1 VKRSNLP
8 TVLDVDTAIAG
19 MVFLMRKVVTTRD
32 DGSYAY
38 AGRSGFAL
46 LTRGHRPCASSC

>member
-1 VKRSNLP
+1 
-8 TVLDVDTAIAG
+8 VLDVDTAIAG